1 MKVFVLVAACLAVAT
16 AECPNLTPVQ
26 SFNVAKYLGTW
37 YQQASFGTFFSQGF
51 SRCAK
56 AEYTLDSASGKIHLK
71 NSQKTIF
78 GKDEAVSGTVAL
90 ADPTKN
96 EGKLDISLELPFGTV
111 KGQLLVLAT
120 DYDNYA
126 IVYSCRTFFGYPMKH
141 AWILTRKQDLEGDDK
156 TKVEALVDAALT
168 DISSK
173 GGPKKTDFW
182 KTCQKNC

>member
-1 MKVFVLVAACLAVAT
+1 MKVFVLVAAYLAVVA

-26 SFNVAKYLGTW
+26 SFNIAKYVGTW
-37 YQQASFGTFFSQGF
+37 YQQASFNTFFMQGL

-56 AEYTLDSASGKIHLK
+56 AEYTLDSTTGIVHLK
-71 NSQKTIF
+71 NSQKSIF
-78 GKDEAVSGTVAL
+78 GREEAVNGTVAL

-96 EGKLDISLELPFGTV
+96 EGKLDVSLELPFGTV
-111 KGQLLVLAT
+111 KGQMLVLAT

-126 IVYSCRTFFGYPMKH
+126 IVYSCRMFFGFQMKH
-141 AWILTRKQDLEGDDK
+141 AWILTRKQNIEGNDK

-173 GGPKKTDFW
+173 GGPKKTDFR